1 MFIADYTE
9 KFHLRWLLRY
19 LFSKIGFGQIERW
32 IGGPEKNTQFC
43 PECEFSEGWYMLEA
57 RVNLKNIR
65 AKAKLSCNTGPS
77 ENGATSLNLD
87 LYSGRLCKR
96 LIYIKKST
104 NCLSFEIDIADDI
117 FEMQNFRLVMITRN
131 FAFTRLIT
139 KLQAIHPRY
148 KNGIRQ
154 INSLEMKGHL
164 TTLWHDYC
172 QLFDEEAE
180 FFTYTDWIEEFD
192 NASNNLIE
200 KYREDVKCF
209 DINPLISIVLI
220 VKNPEINLLNST
232 ISSVCEQIYNNW
244 ELCII
249 DSASTDPEVRLLL
262 ERYSLKNERI
272 KAVFITES
280 SDTSCLYSDIT
291 SLTRG
296 SWVLLLK
303 QEDLLAKQALY
314 WAVSAI
320 NEYPDCRL
328 IYSDEDKVDNQGV
341 RSDPNF
347 KCKWNIDLFYSQNNL
362 SHFCLYQ
369 KELIKLACKLSGS
382 FKKLNRQNLTLHCI
396 EIISPTEIHHIPRL
410 LYHSRIQKNKNNH
423 LHERHFPD
431 SNTGENA
438 LNEHFG
444 RIGLPAKAIF
454 LGNGFRIQY
463 NIPDSIPLV
472 SLIIPTRNGL
482 NFLKK
487 CINSI
492 IEKTSY
498 KNYEIILVDNGSD
511 DISTL
516 KYISWLQKNYDIQVI
531 RDGRPFNY
539 SALNNA
545 AVKLAKG
552 ELVALINNDIE
563 VITPDWL
570 SEMVSHA
577 VRPEVGAVG
586 AKLLYS
592 DDTIQH
598 AGVILGIHG
607 IAEHVHRFLPR
618 ASDGYC
624 GRANLIQSF
633 SAVTAACL
641 VVRKSLYEAVGGLN
655 EVELKVACNDV
666 DFCLRLREAG
676 YRNIWTPYA
685 ELYHHESVSRGFD
698 DTPEKRARSAKEIAY
713 MQKRWGDAL
722 LNDPAYNPNL
732 SLDAHDFSLAW
743 PPRLPEFN

>member
-1 MFIADYTE
+1 
-9 KFHLRWLLRY
+9 
-19 LFSKIGFGQIERW
+19 
-32 IGGPEKNTQFC
+32 
-43 PECEFSEGWYMLEA
+43 MLEA

-65 AKAKLSCNTGPS
+65 TRAKLSCNTGSS

-96 LIYIKKST
+96 LIYIKKNT
-104 NCLSFEIDIADDI
+104 NCLSFEIDIADDS

-131 FAFTRLIT
+131 FAFTRLIS
-139 KLQAIHPRY
+139 KLQALHPRY
-148 KNGIRQ
+148 KKGIRQ
-154 INSLEMKGHL
+154 TNILEKKGRL
-164 TTLWHDYC
+164 NTLWHDYC
-172 QLFDEEAE
+172 QLFDEDAE
-180 FFTYTDWIEEFD
+180 FFTYTDWIQEFD
-192 NASNNLIE
+192 NASSNLIE

-209 DINPLISIVLI
+209 DIKPLISIVLI
-220 VKNPEINLLNST
+220 VENPEINLLDST

-244 ELCII
+244 ELCIA
-249 DSASTDPEVRLLL
+249 DNASTDPEVRLLL
-262 ERYSLKNERI
+262 ERYSRKNERI
-272 KAVFITES
+272 KVAFFPES
-280 SDTSCLYSDIT
+280 TDTSCVYSDTI

-296 SWVLLLK
+296 NWVLSLN
-303 QEDLLAKQALY
+303 QEDLLARQALF

-320 NEYPDCRL
+320 NEHPDCRL
-328 IYSDEDKVDNQGV
+328 IYSDEDKVDCQGV

-347 KCKWNIDLFYSQNNL
+347 KCEWDINLFYSQNNL

-369 KELIKLACKLSGS
+369 KNLIKLACKLSGS
-382 FKKLNRQNLTLHCI
+382 FGKLNHQDLILRCI
-396 EIISPTEIHHIPRL
+396 EFISSTEIHHIPRL
-410 LYHSRIQKNKNNH
+410 LYHSRIQENKNNC
-423 LHERHFPD
+423 LHENNFLE
-431 SNTGENA
+431 SNTGKDA
-438 LNEHFG
+438 LNEHFV
-444 RIGLPAKAIF
+444 RIGLPAKAIL
-454 LGNGFRIQY
+454 LGKGYRIQY
-463 NIPDSIPLV
+463 NLPDSTPLV

-492 IEKTSY
+492 IEKTNY
-498 KNYEIILVDNGSD
+498 ENYEIILVDNGSD
-511 DISTL
+511 DIPTL
-516 KYISWLQKNYDIQVI
+516 NYISRLRQKYDIRVI
-531 RDGRPFNY
+531 RDERPFNY

-577 VRPEVGAVG
+577 IRPEVGAVG

-618 ASDGYC
+618 TSDGYC

-685 ELYHHESVSRGFD
+685 ELYHHESASRGFD

-713 MQKRWGDAL
+713 MQRRWGDAL

-732 SLDAHDFSLAW
+732 SLDEDDFSLAW
-743 PPRLPEFN
+743 PPRLPEFNQKI